1 MDKRAEYNEKEMKE
15 LLSFLKEDFSS
26 IKDNLKVNSL
36 IYAITCDCIH
46 KFSPSK

>member
-1 MDKRAEYNEKEMKE
+1 MNKQTEYNEKEMRE